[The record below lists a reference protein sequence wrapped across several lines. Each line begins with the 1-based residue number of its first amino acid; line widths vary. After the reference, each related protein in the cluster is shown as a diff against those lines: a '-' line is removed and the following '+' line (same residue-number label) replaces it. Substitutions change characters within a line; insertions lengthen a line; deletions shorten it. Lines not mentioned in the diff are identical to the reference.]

1 MGLSENSPKSHD
13 FLDGDQS
20 GMILKKKTR
29 TLGKEYKINYWN
41 NHLRFLLWSPG
52 PLVPWSLGALV
63 SWSPGPWVLL
73 KPKPTVL
80 HNHP

>member
-13 FLDGDQS
+13 FLDVGPIGDDTE
-20 GMILKKKTR
+20 KKTR

-41 NHLRFLLWSPG
+41 SHLRFPG